1 MNEKK
6 KRLVQ
11 LGQELACIGI
21 ERETARRTL
30 EELAAQGVSYTSEEM
45 LQALR
50 CCQLA
55 EASWTKTEA
64 EYIALRNDILLGL
77 V

>member
-30 EELAAQGVSYTSEEM
+30 EELVAQGVSYTSEEM
-45 LQALR
+45 LQSLQ
-50 CCQLA
+50 CCQLTQA
-55 EASWTKTEA
+55 RWTKTET
-64 EYIALRNDILLGL
+64 EYLALRKEITKQ
-77 V
+77 

>member
-11 LGQELACIGI
+11 LGQELACLGI

-30 EELAAQGVSYTSEEM
+30 AELVAQGVSYTSEEM

-55 EASWTKTEA
+55 EARWTKTET
-64 EYIALRNDILLGL
+64 EYITLRQEIAKQ
-77 V
+77 

>member
-30 EELAAQGVSYTSEEM
+30 EELVAQGVSYTSEEM
-45 LQALR
+45 LQALQ

-55 EASWTKTEA
+55 ETRWTKIETE
-64 EYIALRNDILLGL
+64 YLALRKEITKQ
-77 V
+77 